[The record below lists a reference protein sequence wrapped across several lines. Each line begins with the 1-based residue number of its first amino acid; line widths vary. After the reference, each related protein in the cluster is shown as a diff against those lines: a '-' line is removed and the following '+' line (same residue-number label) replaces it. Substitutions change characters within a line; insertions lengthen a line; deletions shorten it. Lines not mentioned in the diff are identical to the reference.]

1 MTSPSTTPWLPQS
14 EIETA
19 EHLFDN
25 WFDPIE
31 AGLRDRAREFLQAM
45 LEAELDEVLD
55 RSRYARRAKR
65 STGDLQEPAGVSG
78 HRHGHRSRTLLGT
91 FGRLRS
97 RCRAPGWIGWTV
109 RQRSGRAR
117 RCGPISAVRWR
128 PTR

>member
-45 LEAELDEVLD
+45 FEGELDGVLA
-55 RSRYARRAKR
+55 RLRYVRRAVFSNLS
-65 STGDLQEPAGVSG
+65 STVTIVPE
-78 HRHGHRSRTLLGT
+78 
-91 FGRLRS
+91 RLTPRP
-97 RCRAPGWIGWTV
+97 CEAVTN
-109 RQRSGRAR
+109 
-117 RCGPISAVRWR
+117 IST
-128 PTR
+128 P